1 MKKLPIKESIH
12 TFAWDNNRKK
22 INEIIDHINNEQKPL
37 LPQIAIDNESKLI
50 YAKLASEDSNAN
62 DFYPVHSMKIIKDKI
77 LVTWCNQMSACL
89 LPEEFLFRFVDLKQ
103 IPQQHIYQILKTE
116 ENGTV

>member
-1 MKKLPIKESIH
+1 MKKLPVRKSIH

-22 INEIIDHINNEQKPL
+22 INEIIDHINSEQKPL

-50 YAKLASEDSNAN
+50 YAKLAFEDGNAN

-77 LVTWCNQMSACL
+77 LVTWCNRMSACL
-89 LPEEFLFRFVDLKQ
+89 LPEKFLFRFVDLKQ
-103 IPQQHIYQILKTE
+103 IPQHHIYQILKTE
-116 ENGTV
+116 ENNTV